1 MLEYIAGS
9 VPVEPLA
16 ITVRDEVG
24 NPRSLSAYTGAA
36 VLIIGPDGVTRTG
49 GTAAISNAAEG
60 QVTYTWPN
68 TVVFDVPGDYRLRLK
83 LTKGAAADYTAEQ
96 KIIVRPGLEV

>member
-16 ITVRDEVG
+16 ITVKDEVG
-24 NPRSLSAYTGAA
+24 NPRNLSMFTGAA
-36 VLIIGPDGVTRTG
+36 VLITGPEGVTRTG
-49 GTAAISNAAEG
+49 GTATISNATEG

-83 LTKGAAADYTAEQ
+83 LTKGTAADYTAEQ
-96 KIIVRPGLEV
+96 RIIVRPGLEV